1 MNYEKIINK
10 YKICLIVILQLLLY
24 IIVQKN
30 IPYFFNI
37 YKNNNF
43 SHSSFLAYNEL
54 LSNYLNQ
61 NKNINTNTILLKGR
75 MFLDKCL
82 NGVNNNV
89 YKENENP
96 SITVIIPS
104 YNCEKTIVSSIHS
117 AQYQNFTNIEII
129 IVDDFSNDRTKNI
142 IDNIRLEDKRIKF
155 IKNNKNMGTLYSRCI
170 GALLAKGNY
179 ILSLDNDDLFFDE
192 DVFDFLYNKI
202 KNDNLDIV
210 SFRIL
215 CLTFNKISEIKDYK
229 FYGFKNNLFLS
240 EDQLGIFPISLKKK
254 FFIHDNEI
262 WSKIIRTFLYK
273 KAVELL
279 GIERYSKY
287 VCWAEDTNINFI
299 IFNIASSFKFSHK
312 YGYLHIYRN
321 TSASFLQNINNKMYG
336 ELFFLDVMFDFLKN
350 TSVKNYAVSYA
361 LQIRKKYILKYL
373 VNNDNKKYLKLILSK
388 IIKSRYITN
397 KNKKK
402 LKFSFKKFLFKK

>member
-1 MNYEKIINK
+1 
-10 YKICLIVILQLLLY
+10 
-24 IIVQKN
+24 
-30 IPYFFNI
+30 
-37 YKNNNF
+37 
-43 SHSSFLAYNEL
+43 
-54 LSNYLNQ
+54 
-61 NKNINTNTILLKGR
+61 
-75 MFLDKCL
+75 
-82 NGVNNNV
+82 
-89 YKENENP
+89 
-96 SITVIIPS
+96 
-104 YNCEKTIVSSIHS
+104 
-117 AQYQNFTNIEII
+117 
-129 IVDDFSNDRTKNI
+129 
-142 IDNIRLEDKRIKF
+142 
-155 IKNNKNMGTLYSRCI
+155 MGTLYSRCI

-202 KNDNLDIV
+202 KNDNLDKQWL

-388 IIKSRYITN
+388 IIKSRYITT

-402 LKFSFKKFLFKK
+402 LKFSFKKFLFKKWNFNRRIKHEFVFSHIIICNYSNKLLY